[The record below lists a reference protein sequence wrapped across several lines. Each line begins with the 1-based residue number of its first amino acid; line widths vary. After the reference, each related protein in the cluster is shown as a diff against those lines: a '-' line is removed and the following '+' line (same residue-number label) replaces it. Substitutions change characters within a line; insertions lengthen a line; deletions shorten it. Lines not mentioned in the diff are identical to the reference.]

1 MKALEG
7 EISGSFLTFPL
18 GFNMT
23 SSASFSS
30 LAKAFLNQRKVGDGK
45 LSYLMYWYHCW
56 CETDNIAGI
65 VEGKGEKEDV
75 HIPRPSLKRAIT
87 NLKITNGDYIQQIDS
102 VVVEWKYKTPDTKFA
117 NGWYSYSSGRQREV
131 KRYLPAAIQFFEEVR
146 ASGFE
151 VPEDIRR
158 KFYPDSL
165 DCEMSHLVGRG
176 RREER
181 RSYYHSTTSSPFRWY
196 HPLQQTKK
204 EVQPQVFKGC
214 TNIDVTS
221 CFLSLYW
228 HDMGGKDLTGPE
240 YHWLLNPHFKNELDQ
255 KIMIDLKCEN
265 IKAAKDM
272 RNNLTQCNTNGHVTM
287 TGVQW
292 YDDLHHFV
300 VDNSR
305 QWGKEVLR
313 WDYDERTQH
322 KLFTFLELRLINRL
336 IGCGTPVLRMHDG
349 IIFKD
354 VDIQS
359 LKQRAAPHLV
369 KVERW

>member
-30 LAKAFLNQRKVGDGK
+30 LAKAFLHSRQKVGEGK

-56 CETDNIAGI
+56 CETYHLVGI

-75 HIPRPSLKRAIT
+75 HIPRPSLKRFCDRFTINRRDTKAI
-87 NLKITNGDYIQQIDS
+87 DD
-102 VVVEWKYKTPDTKFA
+102 VVVEWKYV
-117 NGWYSYSSGRQREV
+117 GWYNYSSGRQREV

-228 HDMGGKDLTGPE
+228 YEMGGKDLTGPE
-240 YHWLLNPHFKNELDQ
+240 YHCCLIHF
-255 KIMIDLKCEN
+255 LKTTCT
-265 IKAAKDM
+265 K
-272 RNNLTQCNTNGHVTM
+272 R
-287 TGVQW
+287 
-292 YDDLHHFV
+292 
-300 VDNSR
+300 
-305 QWGKEVLR
+305 
-313 WDYDERTQH
+313 
-322 KLFTFLELRLINRL
+322 
-336 IGCGTPVLRMHDG
+336 
-349 IIFKD
+349 
-354 VDIQS
+354 
-359 LKQRAAPHLV
+359 
-369 KVERW
+369 

>member
-7 EISGSFLTFPL
+7 GISGSFSTFPT

-30 LAKAFLNQRKVGDGK
+30 LAKAFLNQRKVGNGK

-56 CETDNIAGI
+56 CETYHLTGI
-65 VEGKGEKEDV
+65 EREGREDI
-75 HIPRPSLKRAIT
+75 HILRPNALRFRERFTISGRDTKAI
-87 NLKITNGDYIQQIDS
+87 DD
-102 VVVEWKYKTPDTKFA
+102 VVVEWKYV
-117 NGWYSYSSGRQREV
+117 GWYNYSSGKQREV

-158 KFYPDSL
+158 KFYHSTV
-165 DCEMSHLVGRG
+165 DCETYHLAGMVVGG
-176 RREER
+176 RR
-181 RSYYHSTTSSPFRWY
+181 SFYHSTSSSPFRLY

-214 TNIDVTS
+214 TNIDITS

-228 HDMGGKDLTGPE
+228 HDMGGEVLSGPD
-240 YHWLLNPHFKNELDQ
+240 YYYLLNPLLKDDLHK
-255 KIMIDLKCEN
+255 KIAESFGEGD
-265 IKAAKDM
+265 AKSL
-272 RNNLTQCNTNGHVTM
+272 RNNLTQTNKNGHITM

-300 VDNSR
+300 VGHAR
-305 QWGKEVLR
+305 QWGREVLG
-313 WDYDERTQH
+313 WDYDECTPH

-359 LKQRAAPHLV
+359 LKERAAPHLV

>member
-1 MKALEG
+1 ML
-7 EISGSFLTFPL
+7 PV
-18 GFNMT
+18 
-23 SSASFSS
+23 ASFSC

-45 LSYLMYWYHCW
+45 LSYLMYWYNCW
-56 CETDNIAGI
+56 SSYCETDNLVGI
-65 VEGKGEKEDV
+65 GREEREDI
-75 HIPRPSLKRAIT
+75 HIPRPNLKRAIT
-87 NLKITNGDYIQQIDS
+87 NFKITNGDYIKQIDDA
-102 VVVEWKYKTPDTKFA
+102 VVEWKYL
-117 NGWYSYSSGRQREV
+117 GWYNYSSGKQREV
-131 KRYLPAAIQFFEEVR
+131 KHFLPTAIQFFEEVK

-165 DCEMSHLVGRG
+165 DCETYHLVGIG
-176 RREER
+176 KREDR

-204 EVQPQVFKGC
+204 EEQPQVFKGC

-228 HDMGGKDLTGPE
+228 HDMGGKSLSGPD
-240 YHWLLNPHFKNELDQ
+240 YHWMLNPLFKDELAQ
-255 KIMIDLKCEN
+255 KIMADLKCKNLKE
-265 IKAAKDM
+265 AKDM
-272 RNNLTQCNTNGHVTM
+272 RSNLTQCNKNSHITL
-287 TGVQW
+287 TGAKW

-300 VDNSR
+300 VGHAR
-305 QWGKEVLR
+305 QWGRNVLG
-313 WDYDERTQH
+313 WDYDECTPH

-349 IIFKD
+349 IIFKN

-359 LKQRAAPHLV
+359 LKERAYPHLIKV
-369 KVERW
+369 KQW